1 MRRADREIR
10 DYGELLAVIARCDVC
25 RLAFNDEEVPYIL
38 PLNFGEAV
46 EDGALRLYFHGALEG
61 KKYELLRRNP
71 NVAFECDCGHQ
82 LVTDASRGYCTMEYE
97 SVIGRGV
104 LEIVPDAEKEHGL
117 TVLMAHYDR
126 VFPWSREAAART
138 CIMRLTVTAMTGKR
152 RATDKPQKA

>member
-1 MRRADREIR
+1 
-10 DYGELLAVIARCDVC
+10 
-25 RLAFNDEEVPYIL
+25 
-38 PLNFGEAV
+38 
-46 EDGALRLYFHGALEG
+46 
-61 KKYELLRRNP
+61 
-71 NVAFECDCGHQ
+71 
-82 LVTDASRGYCTMEYE
+82 MEYE

-152 RATDKPQKA
+152 GATDNPQNA